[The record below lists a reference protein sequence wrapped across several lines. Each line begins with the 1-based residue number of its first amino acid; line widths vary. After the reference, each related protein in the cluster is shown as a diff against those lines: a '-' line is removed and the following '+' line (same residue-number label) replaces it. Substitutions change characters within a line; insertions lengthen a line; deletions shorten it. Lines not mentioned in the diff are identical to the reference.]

1 MNIVKLQL
9 AEKRF
14 FETYPGGFDN
24 PELIEMG
31 KRHKLK
37 PRMEFCQ
44 ISFALE
50 KFTHPRRI
58 VEDMVK
64 AVSRSSMVSLFEK
77 PKFRD
82 FVKSLDEMHV
92 IALSEGLKEILHGD
106 QESGFEQMVDI
117 LAEAKLAKWTL
128 ITIIPTYF
136 NPTFEV
142 FVKPTTVKSI
152 LKNLE
157 LDDIQY
163 KPTPTYEFY
172 AKYRDYI
179 NEMKKHVDESL
190 SPSNAAFSGFLM
202 MSL

>member
-1 MNIVKLQL
+1 MNIVNLQL

-14 FETYPGGFDN
+14 FDTYPGGFDN
-24 PELIEMG
+24 PELIEIG
-31 KRHKLK
+31 KRHKMK

-44 ISFALE
+44 TNFALD
-50 KFTHPRRI
+50 KFSNPHLI
-58 VEDMVK
+58 VENMVK
-64 AVSRSSMVSLFEK
+64 AISRSSMVSLFEK

-82 FVKSLDEMHV
+82 YVKTFDEMNT
-92 IALSEGLKEILHGD
+92 IALSESLKELLHGD
-106 QESGFEQMVDI
+106 QQAGFELMVEI

-152 LKNLE
+152 IKNLE

-190 SPSNAAFSGFLM
+190 STSNAQLSGFLM

>member
-14 FETYPGGFDN
+14 LNLYPEGFND
-24 PELIEMG
+24 PEMVEIG
-31 KRHKLK
+31 KKHKMHL
-37 PRMEFCQ
+37 RVEFCQ
-44 ISFALE
+44 TNFAVE
-50 KFTHPRRI
+50 KFNKPREI
-58 VEDMVK
+58 VENMVK
-64 AVSRSSMVSLFEK
+64 AINRSSMVSLFEK

-82 FVKSLDEMHV
+82 YVKTFDEMNT
-92 IALSEGLKEILHGD
+92 IALSESLKELLHGD
-106 QESGFEQMVDI
+106 QQAGFEQMVEI

-142 FVKPTTVKSI
+142 FVKPTTVKNI
-152 LKNLE
+152 IKNIK

-163 KPTPTYEFY
+163 KPAPTYEFY

-190 SPSNAAFSGFLM
+190 SISNAQYSGFLM